1 MIRRW
6 LTRALSEHNYFP
18 CRRLRKRTPG
28 PPPFSSMNSTPARSK
43 ACLTTTIVARRDSIC
58 RASIWRTV
66 KASKKKNYRQGFSP
80 ELSGI
85 GFAVFLGATKPSCG
99 RSGAFGEPLR
109 VPRLRD
115 VANRDCGAIPSHAI
129 FIDIHTEARPP
140 EDIHMAVANRYWRS

>member
-1 MIRRW
+1 MSGFD
-6 LTRALSEHNYFP
+6 LAHGKS
-18 CRRLRKRTPG
+18 
-28 PPPFSSMNSTPARSK
+28 
-43 ACLTTTIVARRDSIC
+43 
-58 RASIWRTV
+58 V
-66 KASKKKNYRQGFSP
+66 KEKNYRQGFSP

-109 VPRLRD
+109 VPRLRH